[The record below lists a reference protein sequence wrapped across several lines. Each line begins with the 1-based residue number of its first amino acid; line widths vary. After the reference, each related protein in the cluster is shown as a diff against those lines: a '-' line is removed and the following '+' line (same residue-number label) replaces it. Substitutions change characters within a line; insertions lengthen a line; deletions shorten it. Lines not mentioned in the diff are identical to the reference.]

1 MTQNPFQKPQNPF
14 ARASATEPRTF
25 APPPSNAVTAHAQPL
40 TPQAIS
46 KVIPGSIGSI
56 DEIAKRLGLKR
67 IEVSRFVAQNPEL
80 KELIEDER
88 QAAIERVMKQQYD
101 DAMDGNSVARES
113 FIKMANGFFSKDDK
127 RKDTGP
133 QTKIVIQMDAPP
145 KTVKSF
151 DPDTGG
157 IIDLDP
163 ETLLPVGSGDNSGD
177 EDNGDDGSEQ
187 DAPTADVD
195 EIF

>member
-127 RKDTGP
+127 KDKGGP

-151 DPDTGG
+151 DPKSGE

-163 ETLLPVGSGDNSGD
+163 DTLQPVSLLPPAD
-177 EDNGDDGSEQ
+177 EEDGGVE
-187 DAPTADVD
+187 
-195 EIF
+195 